1 MERKVLLYWL
11 AQIFG
16 WSAYYG
22 FSTILLLSSE
32 DFIPTFN
39 LVLWISASII
49 FSILLSHGLRI
60 VILKLDLL
68 SKKLPALLGYTIFFS
83 FIVAVILETFQY
95 YLDNTIVLDFL
106 PVVEDEPPIHWV
118 QFLLPTLRSVIL
130 FLLWSGFYYVFVII
144 EKSRK
149 QEMLNLQW
157 EASKN
162 EIELK
167 NLRAQLN
174 PHFLF
179 NSLNSIR
186 ALVGINPEQAKS
198 AITQLSGLLRNS
210 IQLGKL
216 RVIPLK
222 DELDLV
228 EHYLKLEQVRFE
240 ERLKVKMVVNEN
252 ALSCLIPPL
261 MLQTIVENAIKHGI
275 SKSIEGG
282 EVIIS
287 AVKEKNT
294 LNLTVENTG
303 KLDSMASDS
312 GVGIANTK
320 KRLAILFG
328 NETEFKLTQEGDLVK
343 ASIKIKY
350 P

>member
-11 AQIFG
+11 AQLFG

-32 DFIPTFN
+32 EFVPTFN
-39 LVLWISASII
+39 LVLWISASIV
-49 FSILLSHGLRI
+49 FSVLLSHCLRI
-60 VILKLDLL
+60 LILRLDLL

-83 FIVAVILETFQY
+83 FIAAVVLETFQY
-95 YLDNTIVLDFL
+95 YLDTTIVLDFL
-106 PVVEDEPPIHWV
+106 PVVEEEPIEWV
-118 QFLLPTLRSVIL
+118 QFLLPTLRSIIL

-186 ALVGINPEQAKS
+186 SLVGSNPEQAKS

-210 IQLGKL
+210 IQLAKL

-222 DELDLV
+222 DELELV

-240 ERLKVKMVVNEN
+240 ERLKVKVLVNDN

-261 MLQTIVENAIKHGI
+261 MLQTVVENAIKHGI
-275 SKSIEGG
+275 SKSIDGG
-282 EVIIS
+282 EIIIR
-287 AVKEKNT
+287 AEKEKNT
-294 LNLTVENTG
+294 LNISIENTG
-303 KLDSMASDS
+303 QLDTNASDS
-312 GVGIANTK
+312 GIGIANSK

-328 NETEFKLTQEGDLVK
+328 NDTEFKLYQDGDLVK

-350 P
+350 A

>member
-1 MERKVLLYWL
+1 MERKVLLYWV
-11 AQIFG
+11 AQFVG

-22 FSTILLLSSE
+22 FSIILLLSSGE
-32 DFIPTFN
+32 FIPTLN

-49 FSILLSHGLRI
+49 FSILLSHGLRLA
-60 VILKLDLL
+60 ILKLDLL
-68 SKKLPALLGYTIFFS
+68 SRKLTALLGYTIIFS
-83 FIVAVILETFQY
+83 FIAALILEIFQY
-95 YLDNTIVLDFL
+95 YLDITIELDFL
-106 PVVEDEPPIHWV
+106 TVPDDAPVQLV
-118 QFLLPTLRSVIL
+118 QFLLPTLRSTIL
-130 FLLWSGFYYVFVII
+130 FLLWAGFYYVFVII

-157 EASKN
+157 QASKN

-186 ALVGINPEQAKS
+186 ALVGINPDQAKS

-222 DELDLV
+222 DELELV
-228 EHYLKLEQVRFE
+228 DHYLKLEQIRFE
-240 ERLKVKMVVNEN
+240 ERLKVKMIVDEN

-275 SKSIEGG
+275 SRSIEGG
-282 EVIIS
+282 EVIIR
-287 AVKEKNT
+287 ANKENGT
-294 LNLTVENTG
+294 LKMSIENTG
-303 KLDSMASDS
+303 KLDSNYRDT
-312 GVGIANTK
+312 GVGIVNSK

-328 NETEFKLTQEGDLVK
+328 DESEFRLFQDGEFVK
-343 ASIKIKY
+343 AAIKIKY
-350 P
+350 A